1 MKTIWRHI
9 LLAMSLLC
17 ACTLHAQEGAQPL
30 FEVRD
35 AGDGHL
41 AVHFATG
48 RVAVVDA
55 DNGYAVLDA
64 PSLICQAPR
73 AGLPALPQASRLLAL
88 PRGTAVQL
96 EQCRAEHD
104 TVLSLGAGR
113 RLMPW
118 QGPNVKDTP
127 SLPVAD
133 DKEVYSSPTPYRHP
147 QAPLEIEDLGVM
159 GDRQLIRL
167 TVHPATYLPKEG
179 TLAIAT
185 SLSAT
190 LTVTPSDAAT
200 AAGTRMLIVSR
211 PQFREGLQPFVRWK
225 RQTGLEVTEIY
236 ADTHLRD
243 SIRALIHTEFD
254 ERWPERWPRYILL
267 VGDAAQM
274 QSFIGTTRPAG
285 LEMHTTDLY
294 YAEHTGD
301 YLPDALL
308 GRWPVNDTAE
318 LGAVVRKTLRYE
330 QFRDLDTNHLKRLLL
345 VAGTEGEEPAPITT
359 NGQVNYVAREA
370 ILAHPDLDTLVY
382 RNPAS
387 ALQRSPILSDLN
399 QGAALLNYTAHCTT
413 AGWSSPSVSFQSIDT
428 LGNNQPLLYVNNC
441 CHSNAFSG
449 TCFGEQLLRKPVGGA
464 IGVVGATNSTLWEED
479 YYWAVGPK
487 QSFALAPAFDPLCT
501 GAFDHWL
508 GRIGDVH
515 TAGSLLVAGNLA
527 VTAFGSSFAKYY
539 WEIYCLLGD
548 PSLEPWLG
556 IPPALAPCLLAES
569 PHHGDASLALTG
581 TPHATVTAMQHDTL
595 LGTGV
600 VDADGG
606 LELFLGQSLDTTP
619 LVITATLSGHR
630 PRIDTL
636 AVLPTDGVAV
646 ALHDVAATDST
657 VSCRLENIGSQPLRN
672 LTVTLR
678 PLVVD
683 SETDAVVATQQTEI
697 DTLLAAH
704 QRVLAFP
711 LQVLTWGQMP
721 EWRAEL
727 TVGDSTGALL
737 RTVTLQHRMGHADYP
752 TASFRLLEADGSGSN
767 HLLPRH
773 DYLIETLVEGLWDS
787 ADLVVTALPTGDS
800 LSSAHFTSSVLQTP
814 LSTPDTVTHLHIQ
827 AILHLGHH
835 QRAYSHYIVGGS
847 RQESFETG
855 ADSYPWQMDGP
866 RPWLI
871 DSTAS
876 HSGRYCL
883 RSGNID
889 HRQMSD
895 LSIEVLLPQ
904 DDTLIYWARTSS
916 EVPYDKLQF
925 LIDGERHGN
934 ELWGESTWRRY
945 VHVIGAGR
953 HTLTWRYLKDAS
965 GSAGSDC
972 AWIDDVQLPHAL
984 WGAPYGWFGDSTA
997 LAVDTPGFNHSS
1009 LCLYPNPSQGTVIV
1023 DCGGRTLAC
1032 LRVLDLYGRV
1042 LYSSTNTAT
1051 TTLDLRH
1058 LPDGVYLIEAHT
1070 PTENLH
1076 QKLIIRH

>member
-1 MKTIWRHI
+1 
-9 LLAMSLLC
+9 MSLLC
-17 ACTLHAQEGAQPL
+17 ACALHAQEGAQPL

-35 AGDGHL
+35 AGNGHL

-48 RVAVVDA
+48 HVAVVDA
-55 DNGYAVLDA
+55 GNGYAALDA

-118 QGPNVKDTP
+118 QGPNVKDAP

-133 DKEVYSSPTPYRHP
+133 DKEVYSSPTPYRHS
-147 QAPLEIEDLGVM
+147 QAPFEIEDLGIM

-185 SLSAT
+185 SLSAI
-190 LTVTPSDAAT
+190 LTVTPADAAT

-243 SIRALIHTEFD
+243 SIRALIHAEFD

-359 NGQVNYVAREA
+359 NGQVNYVTREA

-387 ALQRSPILSDLN
+387 ALQRTPILSDLN

-441 CHSNAFSG
+441 CHSNAFAG

-487 QSFALAPAFDPLCT
+487 QPFALAPAFDPLCT

-515 TAGSLLVAGNLA
+515 TAGSLLAAGNLA

-569 PHHGDASLALTG
+569 LHHGDASLALTG
-581 TPHATVTAMQHDTL
+581 TPHATVTAMQRDTL

-600 VDADGG
+600 VGADGG
-606 LELFLGQSLDTTP
+606 LELLLGQSLDTTP

-646 ALHDVAATDST
+646 ALHGVAATDSI
-657 VSCRLENIGSQPLRN
+657 VSCRLENIGSLPLHN

-727 TVGDSTGALL
+727 TVGDSTGAPL

-752 TASFRLLEADGSGSN
+752 TASFRLLEADGSESN

-814 LSTPDTVTHLHIQ
+814 LSTPDTVTHLHLE
-827 AILHLGHH
+827 ATLHLGHH

-866 RPWLI
+866 LPWQI

-895 LSIEVLLPQ
+895 LSIDVLLPQ

-984 WGAPYGWFGDSTA
+984 WGAPYGWFGDSSM
-997 LAVDTPGFNHSS
+997 LAVDTPEFNRSP
-1009 LCLYPNPSQGTVIV
+1009 LRLYPNPSQGTVIV
-1023 DCGGRTLAC
+1023 DCGGRTLAS

-1042 LYSSTNTAT
+1042 LYSSTNIAT
-1051 TTLDLRH
+1051 TPLDLRH